1 MAGDDPFPTR
11 YVVPQDD
18 GEDRGPLPSPGSLV
32 VNIGESF
39 TTDARGQGRRYE
51 QTVFV
56 HSDGHNRFE
65 AVLPFGD
72 HEYTS
77 VVDVGADPG
86 GYVLVTH
93 RLEPPAESGILSRL
107 RGSADIYSRYD
118 VSPSVAAERRER
130 RSAYLDAHLDTRV
143 VSTRVPEAAGAFDL
157 RFETSETAPAL
168 DVEPRTGVGE
178 YLEKSLP
185 KLAVGVAAFE
195 KRNLFE

>member
-18 GEDRGPLPSPGSLV
+18 GEERGPLPSPGSLV

-39 TTDARGQGRRYE
+39 TTDPHGQGRRYD
-51 QTVFV
+51 QTVYV

-77 VVDVGADPG
+77 VVDVGASPD
-86 GYVLVTH
+86 GYVLATH
-93 RLEPPAESGILSRL
+93 RLEPPAESGIIAKL
-107 RGSADIYSRYD
+107 RGTADIYSRYD
-118 VSPSVAAERRER
+118 VSPSLAAQHRQR
-130 RSAYLDAHLDTRV
+130 RSSFLDAHVDTRV
-143 VSTRVPEAAGAFDL
+143 VSLRVPPDAGAFDL

-168 DVEPRTGVGE
+168 DVEPRTGVSE
-178 YLEKSLP
+178 YVEKSLP
-185 KLAVGVAAFE
+185 ELAVAVASFE
-195 KRNLFE
+195 KRNLF